1 MTDNIDWNQL
11 QAYRRNLAG
20 EPNEES
26 YRQIV
31 DLWRQRLGPD
41 SSYSEAQLD
50 DELVKLLEKIH
61 HAF

>member
-11 QAYRRNLAG
+11 QTYRRNLAG

-31 DLWRQRLGPD
+31 DLWHQRLGPD
-41 SSYSEAQLD
+41 SSYSEEQLD